1 MAQADILTLLSILGQ
16 SIVGLPF
23 FFFFWWSNA
32 LYMDVRVGL

>member
-23 FFFFWWSNA
+23 FFFWWSNA

>member
-23 FFFFWWSNA
+23 FFFGGVMHYIW
-32 LYMDVRVGL
+32 M